1 MIQKTPKIIKR
12 WKKHLKNGN
21 SEKKNMSNFLPFSYP
36 FVSFKKNVECWP
48 LKLKKTDFCWK
59 ATNFPKNSHFQRNF
73 SICCNLIA
81 WETTGNKYENFEIFR
96 KSDFFRIFF
105 LTPSALEWQ
114 LKRCCNFLPLFYT
127 ILHYVISDYF
137 LENTIL
143 VVVYMWQVTKNDSL
157 FDCDNTR
164 NFFAIFLS

>member
-1 MIQKTPKIIKR
+1 MEILRKKICQIFSPFPTHL
-12 WKKHLKNGN
+12 WVSKKKCRMLIF
-21 SEKKNMSNFLPFSYP
+21 EIT
-36 FVSFKKNVECWP
+36 
-48 LKLKKTDFCWK
+48 KKTDFCWK
-59 ATNFPKNSHFQRNF
+59 ATNFPKNLHFQWNF

-81 WETTGNKYENFEIFR
+81 WENTGNKYENFEIFR

-164 NFFAIFLS
+164 NFFAIFWS